1 MDFLFIYREYDSRL
15 DVFIALKMYMYVC
28 IIYVYYKNIARFM
41 QVCVIIF
48 SWKGNRNQ
56 FYVSVSKSK
65 TLFCLETQSCVHFYN
80 P

>member
-1 MDFLFIYREYDSRL
+1 MTRDLTFLH
-15 DVFIALKMYMYVC
+15 MYVC
-28 IIYVYYKNIARFM
+28 IIYVYYKNITRFM
-41 QVCVIIF
+41 QEHVCVIIF

-65 TLFCLETQSCVHFYN
+65 TLFCLESCVHFYN